1 MSQNKYSSH
10 NHSKQKCFTTIVNEH
25 DAGKR
30 LDMVVAS
37 CISDCSRSL
46 SASLIR
52 NGKILVHGAL
62 KKPGYHVRKG
72 DKICGL
78 IPSPEP
84 VLFEPEPVEIDIIYE
99 DEHLIVINKQPGLV
113 VHPAPGHY
121 RGTLV
126 NGLLYHCPGL
136 KEIGGKLR
144 HGIVHRLDKNTS
156 GALVVAKTEVAHN
169 NLALQFKSR
178 KIKKRYLAIVHGKIE
193 SDSGTISLPIGR
205 HPIDRK
211 KMSTISRKTRSA
223 ETSWKVMERF
233 CEATLLE
240 INLKTGRTHQIRVH
254 CSAINHP
261 VLGDSVYC
269 GRKILKK
276 LLPGVAISDIIK
288 IVPRQ
293 MLHAWQ
299 LVFSHPVTK
308 ISMSFEAP
316 VPQDMEE
323 LIKAL
328 RLLQQPEVVNAKS
341 EF

>member
-1 MSQNKYSSH
+1 MSQNKYSPH
-10 NHSKQKCFTTIVNEH
+10 NHSKQKCFTILINEH

-30 LDMVVAS
+30 LDIVVAS

-46 SASLIR
+46 SANLISK
-52 NGKILVHGAL
+52 GTILVHGML
-62 KKPGYHVRKG
+62 KKPGYRVRTG
-72 DKICGL
+72 DEICGL
-78 IPSPEP
+78 IPPSPEP
-84 VLFEPEPVEIDIIYE
+84 LLFEPEPLEIDIIYE

-121 RGTLV
+121 TGTLV

-144 HGIVHRLDKNTS
+144 PGIVHRLDKDTS
-156 GALVVAKTEVAHN
+156 GALVVAKNEVAHN

-205 HPIDRK
+205 HPVDRK

-233 CEATLLE
+233 CKATLLE

-261 VLGDSVYC
+261 VLGDSVYSN
-269 GRKILKK
+269 RKALKN
-276 LLPGVAISDIIK
+276 IK
-288 IVPRQ
+288 TPRQ
-293 MLHAWQ
+293 MLHAWR
-299 LVFSHPVTK
+299 LEFTHPVTK

-316 VPQDMEE
+316 LPQDMEK

-328 RLLQQPEVVNAKS
+328 RTSKAES
-341 EF
+341 